1 MKHHDYFLLIHK
13 KLSGNITEQEEEL
26 LNQWLDQDQGNR
38 ETFDQL
44 KLVWDDAGE
53 DDLIN
58 DEYFGEQ
65 LLILQQKVK
74 DSKEKEIAIYK
85 AERTTRYMSIAIIA
99 LVVISAALFV
109 GYVGQDKLNAPTY
122 IAMDENRKVL
132 LADNSSVLLNRKS
145 SIVFSQSIQERKV
158 ELEGEAFFDV
168 AKDKNRPFCIYAKG
182 AVIRVIGTSFVVKS
196 YQAEPTEVIVISGKV
211 EVIREK
217 EKVTLSKGEKVV
229 ITNPHDAFQR
239 LRNDDPN
246 FDSWY
251 THKFSF
257 KKTPLDEI
265 LSLLEEQYQ
274 VNFEVSDPEVLA
286 CRFTGIF
293 DHESLDKIVKIL
305 SYSLDFTYELDDGKY
320 FIKGKGCNQKEN

>member
-1 MKHHDYFLLIHK
+1 MKHQDYFLLIHK
-13 KLSGNITEQEEEL
+13 KLSGNITRQEEEL
-26 LNQWLDQDQGNR
+26 LNQWLDQDQDNR

-58 DEYFGEQ
+58 DEYFAEQ

-74 DSKEKEIAIYK
+74 DSKEKEIAIHK
-85 AERTTRYMSIAIIA
+85 AARTNRYMSIAIIA
-99 LVVISAALFV
+99 LVVLCSGLFV
-109 GYVGQDKLNAPTY
+109 GYLVQGKLNAPTY

-168 AKDKNRPFCIYAKG
+168 AKDKSRPFCIYAKG
-182 AVIRVIGTSFVVKS
+182 AIIRVIGTSFVVKS
-196 YQAEPTEVIVISGKV
+196 YQAEPTKVIVISGKV
-211 EVIREK
+211 EVIRDNEK
-217 EKVTLSKGEKVV
+217 LTLYKGEKIV
-229 ITNPHDAFQR
+229 IVNPGDAFQR
-239 LRNDDPN
+239 SKNDDPN

-251 THKFSF
+251 THKLSF
-257 KKTPLDEI
+257 KKTPLEEI
-265 LSLLEEQYQ
+265 FSLLEDQYQ
-274 VNFEVSDPEVLA
+274 VNFEVSNPEVLT

-305 SYSLDFTYELDDGKY
+305 SYSLDFTYELNDGKY

>member
-1 MKHHDYFLLIHK
+1 MKDQDYFLLIHK
-13 KLSGNITEQEEEL
+13 RLSNNITQQEEEA
-26 LNQWLDQDQGNR
+26 LNQWLDQDQENR

-44 KLVWDDAGE
+44 KLVWDDADE
-53 DDLIN
+53 DELIN
-58 DEYFGEQ
+58 DEYFGGQ

-74 DSKEKEIAIYK
+74 DSKEKDIAIHK
-85 AERTTRYMSIAIIA
+85 AARTNRYMSIAIIA
-99 LVVISAALFV
+99 LVVLSTALFV
-109 GYVGQDKLNAPTY
+109 GYLVQGKLNAPTY

-168 AKDKNRPFCIYAKG
+168 AKDKNRPFCIYTKD
-182 AVIRVIGTSFVVKS
+182 AVIRVIGTSFIVKS
-196 YQAEPTEVIVISGKV
+196 YKAEPTEVIVISGKV
-211 EVIREK
+211 EVIRENQK
-217 EKVTLSKGEKVV
+217 LILCKGEKIVV
-229 ITNPHDAFQR
+229 TDLSAAFQR
-239 LRNDDPN
+239 SLNDNPN

-257 KKTPLDEI
+257 KKTPLREI

-274 VNFEVSDPEVLA
+274 VSFEVSDKDVLM

-305 SYSLDFTYELDDGKY
+305 SYSLDFTYELNDGKY
-320 FIKGKGCNQKEN
+320 IIKGKGCNKKEN